1 MATEH
6 ENTPHRVLDVQ
17 ETAESEREI
26 VFERTVDAPRSL
38 VWEMWTQPHH
48 IEKWWGPRG
57 FTNTIYEM
65 NVRVGGVWSYM
76 MHAPDGTD
84 YPNKVTYLEVEAPS
98 RLVFTLSDD
107 YEDAS
112 KNQQFESTV
121 TFVERDGKTAVTMR
135 MLLASPAE
143 RAQMVEFGAIEGG
156 HETLAKLAEYLESVS
171 Q

>member
-1 MATEH
+1 MTAEP
-6 ENTPHRVLDVQ
+6 ENAAHRVLDVAP
-17 ETAESEREI
+17 TPESEREI
-26 VFERTVDAPRSL
+26 VFERVVNGPRET
-38 VWEMWTQPHH
+38 VWEMWTQPQH
-48 IEKWWGPRG
+48 IEKWRGPYG

-65 NVRVGGVWSYM
+65 DVRVGGVWRYM

-84 YPNKVTYLEVEAPS
+84 YPNKVTYLEVEKPS

-107 YEDAS
+107 YEDIS
-112 KNQQFESTV
+112 KNQQFQSTV

-135 MLLASPAE
+135 MLLASAAE
-143 RAQMVEFGAIEGG
+143 RAQLVEFGAVEGG